1 MSELKKLIIRLKKGI
16 IRGAS
21 YIKSI
26 KYPQLLV
33 NSLQELDGLI
43 GNGKVKDSVAKQ
55 VSHLIMMKRRS
66 MANSKIKEDDVML
79 NTMLLGPP
87 GTGKSATGTHLAM
100 IWYALGFLNGSKVS
114 QENKQEL
121 GDIIKDLFKDSGS
134 NADENALFLYVMF
147 IFIMIFVTMLSIA
160 WSFYNKFGGIYT
172 LVAVGLILVVILMV
186 GYYVSSMFNKN
197 NKNTIDIKDIKNS
210 NRDIPPEVPIIN
222 QDQGIRNMS
231 ELSEGDPNRS
241 MPDMNQRMPTAEELI
256 TIKSRADFVD
266 KYVGWTAL
274 KTNKL
279 LEENVGKVIFVD
291 EAYSLINGPQDEF
304 GIEAL
309 TTLNLFMSSPKGRQ
323 TIIIFAGYKDQM
335 EPLFNCQPGLRR
347 RFMWQFECTGY
358 NSEELF
364 QIFKRQ
370 LNKKGWGLADEKVTL
385 KIFKDNPDAF
395 PAFGGDTEKLTW
407 FSEIEHSSDFINN
420 EKGMELNMLE
430 PKHIVRGIRILRDN
444 NIQESQEESNNPMV
458 NMMKLLSGKK
468 KSERSEASKPSNTVQ
483 QHTPSKPTQHN
494 APAYSDASES
504 PSLELIEN
512 ELINNL
518 RNRVLETAH
527 R

>member
-1 MSELKKLIIRLKKGI
+1 MSELKKLITRLKKGI

-33 NSLQELDGLI
+33 KSLQDLDGLI
-43 GNGKVKDSVAKQ
+43 GNCRVKDSVATQ
-55 VSHLIMMKRRS
+55 VSHLIMMKRRA
-66 MANSKIKEDDVML
+66 MANTKFKEDDVML
-79 NTMLLGPP
+79 NTILMGPP
-87 GTGKSATGTHLAM
+87 GCGKTETGTHMAM
-100 IWYALGFLNGSKVS
+100 IWYSLGFLSGSKVS
-114 QENKQEL
+114 KENKQEL
-121 GDIIKDLFKDSGS
+121 GDIIKDLFKDTGS

-186 GYYVSSMFNKN
+186 GYYLSSIFNKN

-222 QDQGIRNMS
+222 QNQDEGIRNMS
-231 ELSEGDPNRS
+231 ELSEGDPNMS
-241 MPDMNQRMPTAEELI
+241 MPDMNHQMPTAEELI
-256 TIKSRADFVD
+256 TVKSRADFVD

-291 EAYSLINGPQDEF
+291 ESYSLINGPQDEF
-304 GIEAL
+304 GMEAL

-323 TIIIFAGYKDQM
+323 TIVIFAGYRDLM
-335 EPLFNCQPGLRR
+335 EPIFNCQPGLKR

-358 NSEELF
+358 SPEELF
-364 QIFKRQ
+364 QIFKKQ
-370 LNKKGWGLADEKVTL
+370 LNKKGWGLTDEKATL

-395 PAFGGDTEKLTW
+395 LSFGGDTERLT
-407 FSEIEHSSDFINN
+407 FLSELEHSRDFINN

-430 PKHIVRGIRILRDN
+430 PKHVLRGIIKLREN
-444 NIQESQEESNNPMV
+444 NFKESSEESNNPMA

-468 KSERSEASKPSNTVQ
+468 RSERSETSKPPPKSTTSKSPQ
-483 QHTPSKPTQHN
+483 QN
-494 APAYSDASES
+494 APIYSDASEQS
-504 PSLELIEN
+504 SLELLEN

-518 RNRVLETAH
+518 RTRALETAH

>member
-16 IRGAS
+16 SRSAS

-43 GNGKVKDSVAKQ
+43 GNSKVKDSVATQ
-55 VSHLIMMKRRS
+55 VSHLIMMKRRA
-66 MANSKIKEDDVML
+66 MANSKFKEDDVML
-79 NTMLLGPP
+79 NTILYGSA
-87 GTGKSATGTHLAM
+87 GIGKTQISTKLAM
-100 IWYALGFLNGSKVS
+100 IWYSLGFLSGSKIS

-121 GDIIKDLFKDSGS
+121 GDIIKDLFKDTGS
-134 NADENALFLYVMF
+134 TADENALFLYVMF

-172 LVAVGLILVVILMV
+172 LVAVGLILIVIMMV
-186 GYYVSSMFNKN
+186 GYYLSSIFNKN

-222 QDQGIRNMS
+222 QEQGIRNMS
-231 ELSEGDPNRS
+231 ELSEGDPNMS
-241 MPDMNQRMPTAEELI
+241 MPDMNHQMPSSDSII
-256 TIKSRADFVD
+256 TVKSRPDFVD

-304 GIEAL
+304 GMEAL
-309 TTLNLFMSSPKGRQ
+309 TALNLFMSSPKGRQ
-323 TIIIFAGYKDQM
+323 TIVIFAGYKDLM
-335 EPLFNCQPGLRR
+335 EPLFDCQPGLKR
-347 RFMWQFECTGY
+347 RFMWQFECTAY
-358 NSEELF
+358 NPEELF
-364 QIFKRQ
+364 QIFKKQ
-370 LNKKGWGLADEKVTL
+370 LVEKGWGLTDEKATI

-395 PAFGGDTEKLTW
+395 PSFGGDTERLTFFGKL
-407 FSEIEHSSDFINN
+407 EHSRDFINN

-430 PKHIVRGIRILRDN
+430 PKHIIRGLVKLREN
-444 NIQESQEESNNPMV
+444 NFKESSEESNNPMA

-468 KSERSEASKPSNTVQ
+468 RSERSDASKPTSKPVQ
-483 QHTPSKPTQHN
+483 QPVKPTQHN
-494 APAYSDASES
+494 LPTYSDASEAT
-504 PSLELIEN
+504 SLELLEN

-518 RNRVLETAH
+518 RNRALETAH